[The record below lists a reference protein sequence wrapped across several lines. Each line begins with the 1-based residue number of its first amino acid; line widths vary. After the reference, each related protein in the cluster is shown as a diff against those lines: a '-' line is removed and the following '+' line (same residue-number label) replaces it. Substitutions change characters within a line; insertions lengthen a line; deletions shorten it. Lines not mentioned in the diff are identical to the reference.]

1 MCRGIGTFQKLG
13 VFIVSPSLPS
23 FCHVLLPLPH
33 FFLPWGPPLEASWGV
48 WEGFGAFWSLKTTWM
63 SMLWNSKNNKMTW
76 IRQLRSLATDK
87 SHEVSAGARELEAP
101 NTTVRHRVYRPRGTG
116 VFPPALHD
124 VDQKYGCWTPK
135 PEFLGCPDIHDT
147 HSGCITE
154 NLYSSSH
161 GDKWGQILPT
171 PFIAEWSMS

>member
-48 WEGFGAFWSLKTTWM
+48 WGSFGAFWSLKTTWM
-63 SMLWNSKNNKMTW
+63 SMSWNSKNNKMTW
-76 IRQLRSLATDK
+76 IRQLRSLANDK

-101 NTTVRHRVYRPRGTG
+101 
-116 VFPPALHD
+116 
-124 VDQKYGCWTPK
+124 KYNCEAP
-135 PEFLGCPDIHDT
+135 C
-147 HSGCITE
+147 
-154 NLYSSSH
+154 
-161 GDKWGQILPT
+161 LPT
-171 PFIAEWSMS
+171 AGYRGLSKGSARGRPKVWLLNTQAWIFGVSRHPRHAQWLHHWKFVQ